1 MSLTSLLLLT
11 LLQGAPST
19 GEIYHAGSNRRP
31 YGRLAEPSRAQLV
44 AVLEDR
50 SREAEIRALALE
62 LLAYRAEPVPYEA
75 VMSVKHLARGEVQVD
90 YARCL
95 GLAGPEGLKTLRSMQ
110 KNRRPE
116 VRAEVTYALVL
127 MDEEGEE
134 LGRRLLRNRKEKPM
148 VRIAALRALADRES
162 PFAEVEALRRLLME
176 EGSLLFE
183 CLDILRRSPSQ
194 DHVPALIELLGVS
207 TGRAANESVA
217 MLQRIT
223 GYRIANDY
231 KTWKHFFLKHK
242 AEGTPF
248 YREPDPDAG
257 DMTLAYMGI
266 PIYSDR
272 VVFVLDSS
280 SSMNSRLAE
289 QRMDTRATKSVKE
302 FVQMLPRLPAVAR
315 FNVIFFGSEVDF
327 LYEGLTDVDSKTLS
341 EATDFVEQNL
351 FDGGTNLFGGL
362 EVGLYDPEVEEL
374 LLLTDGSPSV
384 GDIVDPVRIL
394 ARVSR
399 WNRWRNARISTI
411 SFGAPPQARAFL
423 YRLAMENL
431 GSCRI
436 LD

>member
-1 MSLTSLLLLT
+1 MSFLGLLLVT
-11 LLQGAPST
+11 LIQGNPAG
-19 GEIYHAGSNRRP
+19 GEIYHAGTERRP
-31 YGRLAEPSRAQLV
+31 YGRIPEPSRMQLI

-50 SREAEIRALALE
+50 KRDAEVRALALE
-62 LLAYRAEPVPYEA
+62 LLAYRGEPVPFDA
-75 VMSVKHLARGEVQVD
+75 VHSVKHLARGEVQVD

-95 GLAGPEGLKTLRSMQ
+95 GLAGEEALKTLRSMDR
-110 KNRRPE
+110 NRRPE
-116 VRAEVTYALVL
+116 VRAEVIYALVKL
-127 MDEEGEE
+127 EEDGEE
-134 LGRRLLRNRKEKPM
+134 LGRRFLRNRKEKPV
-148 VRIAALRALADRES
+148 VRVAALRGLADRGS
-162 PFAEVEALRRLLME
+162 PFAQVEALRRLQME
-176 EGSLLFE
+176 EGTLLFE
-183 CLDILRRSPSQ
+183 CLSILRREPSQ
-194 DHVPALIELLGVS
+194 DHVSALIELLGTS

-257 DMTLAYMGI
+257 ELTLSYMGV

-280 SSMNSRLAE
+280 TSMKSFLPE
-289 QRMDTRATKSVKE
+289 QRMETRATKAVKE
-302 FVQMLPRLPAVAR
+302 MVQMLPRLPSTAR
-315 FNVIFFGSEVDF
+315 FNLIFFGTEVEY
-327 LYEGLTDVDSKTLS
+327 LYDGLVDLEEDSLE
-341 EATDFVEQNL
+341 EARDFVEGNA

-362 EVGLYDPEVEEL
+362 EMGMYDPEVEEV
-374 LLLTDGSPSV
+374 LLLTDGEPSV
-384 GDIVDPVRIL
+384 GEMVDAIRIL
-394 ARVSR
+394 ARVDR